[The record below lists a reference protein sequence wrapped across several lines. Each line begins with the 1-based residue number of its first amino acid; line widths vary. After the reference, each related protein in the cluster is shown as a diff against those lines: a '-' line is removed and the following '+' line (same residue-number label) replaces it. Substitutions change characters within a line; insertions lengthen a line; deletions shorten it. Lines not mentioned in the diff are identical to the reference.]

1 MDTVNMA
8 NFFSLTAL
16 IHLARHLAAYNIVH
30 ASLKDKK
37 NSFVTFICVIGFG
50 MLWSMIS
57 GVPPIN
63 AWNEALLYFIFVA
76 VEIGTIF
83 LTCQGSVFE
92 KIFTG
97 VLVGI
102 ANLVSPV
109 IAIQLITA
117 LGYPYSYFVS
127 TTIPS
132 ILLVITSAV
141 IFSLSFVYAFII
153 KLVKAKI
160 SSKGRII
167 TNKSFFFLI
176 IPLVNLIYLL
186 SYALLSRAL
195 GAETMNGPAYIK
207 IRNTTYIVAAICFV
221 TSVGL
226 LFLVDYIDK
235 IERKNIENE
244 KQILTNTLTYQ
255 QTIMLNEE
263 KKELRKI
270 KHDLNN
276 LLTTAT
282 GFIEIGKPD
291 KALEIL
297 NKTGDSVFGATKN
310 SICSNEII
318 STIIY
323 IKQQSAAEKNVELS
337 VKVDEEAT
345 VKIAEYDLCRLLH
358 NLIDNSINAAKKSDT
373 DKKSEIK
380 IEIKNEFISITT
392 INSFIEETKSKKID
406 KNHGYGLNI
415 IKEICKKYDGD
426 YSVHIDGNQYITFT
440 KTKNIAD

>member
-1 MDTVNMA
+1 MDTVNMQ

-16 IHLARHLAAYNIVH
+16 IHLARHLAAYNIIH

-37 NSFVTFICVIGFG
+37 NSFVTFVCVIGFG

-57 GVPPIN
+57 GIPPIN
-63 AWNEALLYFIFVA
+63 AWNEYLLYSVFVA
-76 VEIGTIF
+76 VEIGITF
-83 LTCQGSVFE
+83 LVCNGSVFE

-102 ANLVSPV
+102 ANLVSPAV
-109 IAIQLITA
+109 AIQLITA
-117 LGYPYSYFVS
+117 MGYPYSYFVS

-141 IFSLSFVYAFII
+141 IFSLSFIYAFVI
-153 KLVKAKI
+153 KLAKAKI

-167 TNKSFFFLI
+167 SNKSFFFLI

-186 SYALLSRAL
+186 SYAMLSRAL
-195 GAETMNGPAYIK
+195 GPETMNGAAYIK
-207 IRNTTYIVAAICFV
+207 IRNTAYIVAAICFV

-255 QTIMLNEE
+255 QTVMLNEE
-263 KKELRKI
+263 KRELHKI

-276 LLTTAT
+276 LLSTAT
-282 GFIEIGKPD
+282 GFIEIGKPE

-297 NKTGDSVFGATKN
+297 NKTGDSVFGAIKN

-323 IKQQSAAEKNVELS
+323 IKQQSASDKNVELN
-337 VKVDEEAT
+337 VNVNEDGI

-358 NLIDNSINAAKKSDT
+358 NLIDNSINAAEKSDT
-373 DKKSEIK
+373 DKKSEVK
-380 IEIKNEFISITT
+380 IEIGNEFISITT
-392 INSFIEETKSKKID
+392 ENGFNEETKPKKVD

-415 IKEICKKYDGD
+415 VKEICNRYGGN
-426 YSVHIDGNQYITFT
+426 YSSIINGNRYVAVAKIR
-440 KTKNIAD
+440 NLSY

>member
-1 MDTVNMA
+1 MDIVDMT

-16 IHLARHLAAYNIVH
+16 MHFARHLSAYNIIH

-57 GVPPIN
+57 LTLTKK
-63 AWNEALLYFIFVA
+63 WNEILIYVIFLA
-76 VEIGTIF
+76 IEIGIIF
-83 LTCQGSVFE
+83 LTCKGSVFE

-97 VLVGI
+97 VLV
-102 ANLVSPV
+102 AVTNLVSPV
-109 IAIQLITA
+109 IAIQFITA
-117 LGYPYSYFVS
+117 MGYPYSYFVS

-132 ILLVITSAV
+132 IPLVIYSV
-141 IFSLSFVYAFII
+141 ILILVSFFFAFII
-153 KLVKAKI
+153 KLVKSKI
-160 SSKGRII
+160 TSKGKIT
-167 TNKSFFFLI
+167 TNKSFFFLAV
-176 IPLVNLIYLL
+176 PLVNLIYFL
-186 SYALLSRAL
+186 SYASIAQSL
-195 GAETMNGPAYIK
+195 GSDAMNGPAYIK
-207 IRNTTYIVAAICFV
+207 IRNTSYIVAAICLI
-221 TSVGL
+221 TCVGI

-235 IERKNIENE
+235 IEHKNIENE
-244 KQILTNTLTYQ
+244 KQILLNTLTYQ

-297 NKTGDSVFGATKN
+297 NKTSDSVFGASKN

-323 IKQQSAAEKNVELS
+323 IKQQSAAGKNVELN
-337 VKVDEEAT
+337 VNIDEQST
-345 VKIAEYDLCRLLH
+345 VKIAEFDLCRLLN
-358 NLIDNSINAAKKSDT
+358 NLIDNSINAAEKSGIDKKSDI
-373 DKKSEIK
+373 D
-380 IEIKNEFISITT
+380 ISIENDYILIKTHNAF
-392 INSFIEETKSKKID
+392 NSDNKPKKAD
-406 KNHGYGLNI
+406 QNHGYGSII
-415 IKEICKKYDGD
+415 IKEICKKYDGN
-426 YSVHIDGNQYITFT
+426 YEFYTEGNTYFT
-440 KTKNIAD
+440 STKIKNISI

>member
-1 MDTVNMA
+1 MDTVDMQ

-30 ASLKDKK
+30 VSLKDKK

-57 GVPPIN
+57 GISPIN
-63 AWNEALLYFIFVA
+63 AWNEYLLYFIFVA
-76 VEIGTIF
+76 VEIGSIF
-83 LTCQGSVFE
+83 LTCKGSVFE

-109 IAIQLITA
+109 VAIQLITA
-117 LGYPYSYFVS
+117 MGYPYSYFVS
-127 TTIPS
+127 ATIPS
-132 ILLVITSAV
+132 LLLVITSAV

-160 SSKGRII
+160 SSKGKII

-186 SYALLSRAL
+186 SYAMLSRAL
-195 GAETMNGPAYIK
+195 GPDAMNGAAYIK
-207 IRNTTYIVAAICFV
+207 IRNTAYVVAAICFV

-255 QTIMLNEE
+255 QTVMLNEE
-263 KKELRKI
+263 KNELRKI

-276 LLTTAT
+276 LLSTAT
-282 GFIEIGKPD
+282 GFIEIGKPE

-323 IKQQSAAEKNVELS
+323 IKQQSATEKNVEL
-337 VKVDEEAT
+337 KVNVNEEAV

-358 NLIDNSINAAKKSDT
+358 NLIDNSINAAEKSST
-373 DKKSEIK
+373 DKKSEVNID
-380 IEIKNEFISITT
+380 IENEFVSITT
-392 INSFIEETKSKKID
+392 VNTFGEETKPKKAD
-406 KNHGYGLNI
+406 KNHGYGLI
-415 IKEICKKYDGD
+415 IVKEICNRYGGN
-426 YSVHIDGNQYITFT
+426 YSSQIDGNRYLAVAKI
-440 KTKNIAD
+440 KNISC

>member
-1 MDTVNMA
+1 MDTVDMQ

-57 GVPPIN
+57 GISPIN
-63 AWNEALLYFIFVA
+63 AWSEYLLYFIFIA
-76 VEIGTIF
+76 VEIGSIF
-83 LTCQGSVFE
+83 LTCKGSVFE

-109 IAIQLITA
+109 VAIQLITA
-117 LGYPYSYFVS
+117 MGYPYSYFVS
-127 TTIPS
+127 ATIPS
-132 ILLVITSAV
+132 LLLVITSAV

-160 SSKGRII
+160 SSKGKII

-186 SYALLSRAL
+186 SYAMLSRAL
-195 GAETMNGPAYIK
+195 GPDAMNGAAYIK
-207 IRNTTYIVAAICFV
+207 IRNTAYVVAAICFA

-255 QTIMLNEE
+255 QTVMLNEE

-276 LLTTAT
+276 LLSTAT
-282 GFIEIGKPD
+282 GFIEIGKPE

-323 IKQQSAAEKNVELS
+323 IKQQSATEKNVEL
-337 VKVDEEAT
+337 KVNVNEEAV

-358 NLIDNSINAAKKSDT
+358 NLIDNSINAAEKSST
-373 DKKSEIK
+373 DKKSEVNID
-380 IEIKNEFISITT
+380 IENEFVSITT
-392 INSFIEETKSKKID
+392 VNAFSEETKPKKVD

-415 IKEICKKYDGD
+415 VKEICNRYGGN
-426 YSVHIDGNQYITFT
+426 YSSQIDGNRYLAVAKI
-440 KTKNIAD
+440 KNISC

>member
-1 MDTVNMA
+1 MDTVDMQ

-57 GVPPIN
+57 GISPIN
-63 AWNEALLYFIFVA
+63 AWNEYLLYFIFVA
-76 VEIGTIF
+76 VEIGSIF
-83 LTCQGSVFE
+83 LTCKGSVFE

-109 IAIQLITA
+109 VAIQLITA
-117 LGYPYSYFVS
+117 MGYPYSYFVS

-132 ILLVITSAV
+132 LLLVISSAV

-160 SSKGRII
+160 SSKGKII

-186 SYALLSRAL
+186 SYAMLSRAL
-195 GAETMNGPAYIK
+195 GPEAMNGAAYIK
-207 IRNTTYIVAAICFV
+207 IRNTTYVVAAICFA

-244 KQILTNTLTYQ
+244 KQIITNTLTYQ
-255 QTIMLNEE
+255 QTVMLNEE

-276 LLTTAT
+276 LLSTAT
-282 GFIEIGKPD
+282 GFIEIGKPE

-323 IKQQSAAEKNVELS
+323 IKQQSATDKNVEL
-337 VKVDEEAT
+337 KVNVNEEAV

-358 NLIDNSINAAKKSDT
+358 NLIDNSINAAEKSST
-373 DKKSEIK
+373 DKKSDVNID
-380 IEIKNEFISITT
+380 IENEFVSITT
-392 INSFIEETKSKKID
+392 VNAFGEETKPKKAD

-415 IKEICKKYDGD
+415 VKEICNRYGGN
-426 YSVHIDGNQYITFT
+426 YSSQIDGNRYFAVAKI
-440 KTKNIAD
+440 KNISK